1 MDGAFRSIATWILG
15 SLLWSSLAAA
25 DAPAE
30 RLVYTSPDG
39 FVSLMTD
46 AELEAAE
53 AEQFARR
60 IAAAYEF
67 DRQEDR
73 WADQRLL
80 DPPIVVRVL
89 KEAPEGILGRANAPK
104 TFLIGL
110 DYVRKPGSEATIAHE
125 LTHLQDFRQLRRKPL
140 PQYWLEGRANSNA
153 FAYRAHLGLGQNP
166 DWKRRLARWTST
178 DARSLF
184 AGTATGK
191 DAHALVEEIGT
202 LWFEHLRRRFPDAH
216 PRSAKLIAAIAS
228 GVALP
233 EAYQAAF
240 GEPLEKSQAE
250 FLAYVD
256 VTQSDPDARVLGTWM
271 EWASTAGRVAR
282 VRAKRGLA
290 AVVEWTG
297 GKAYVFRGGQYSRFD
312 IGSDRPDPG
321 FPRPIRGNWP
331 GFPWVDG
338 FDAAVNWGNGKVYF
352 FKGDQYLRYDMA
364 SSTVDAGFPKRMLRE
379 NWAIPW
385 IDGFDS
391 AASWGD
397 RKVYFF
403 KDGEYLIYDLK
414 QSRVE
419 AGYPRP
425 IAQGF
430 PGLAFARGVDAAVNL
445 GRGKAYFFLGDR
457 YLRYDVT
464 TRRTDPG
471 FPQPIEGRW

>member
-1 MDGAFRSIATWILG
+1 MERAFCPRAIGLLSLLLLG
-15 SLLWSSLAAA
+15 SRALA

-30 RLVYTSPDG
+30 RIVFTSPDG
-39 FVSLMTD
+39 FVTVVTD
-46 AELEAAE
+46 TELDPAE
-53 AEQFARR
+53 AERFAQR
-60 IAAAYEF
+60 IAAAYTF

-73 WADQRLL
+73 WADQKLL
-80 DPPIVVRVL
+80 DPPILVRVL
-89 KEAPEGILGRANAPK
+89 KEAPEGLLGRANAPK

-110 DYVRKPGSEATIAHE
+110 DYFRKPGSEATIAHE

-153 FAYRAHLGLGQNP
+153 FAYRAHLGMQQNP

-191 DAHALVEEIGT
+191 DAHALVEEVGT

-216 PRSAKLIAAIAS
+216 PRSAKLIAAIAT

-233 EAYQAAF
+233 QAYQAAF
-240 GEPLEKSQAE
+240 GEPLEQSQAE
-250 FLAYVD
+250 FLAYLD
-256 VTQSDPDARVLGTWM
+256 ATQRDPDARVVGTWM
-271 EWASTAGRVAR
+271 EWSTAGRVQR
-282 VRAKRGLA
+282 VRAKRGLS
-290 AVVEWTG
+290 AVVEWSN

-312 IGSDRPDPG
+312 INSDRLDPG
-321 FPRPIRGNWP
+321 FPRPMRGNWP

-338 FDAAVNWGNGKVYF
+338 FDAAANWGNGKVYF
-352 FKGDQYLRYDMA
+352 WKGDQYLRYDIA
-364 SSTVDAGFPKRMLRE
+364 TSTVDPGYPKRMMKE

-385 IDGFDS
+385 IDGFDA

-419 AGYPRP
+419 AGFPRP
-425 IAQGF
+425 LDQGF
-430 PGLAFARGVDAAVNL
+430 PGMPFSRGVDAAVNL

-457 YLRYDVT
+457 YLRYDVAT
-464 TRRTDPG
+464 NRTDPG
-471 FPQPIEGRW
+471 FPQSLDGRW